1 MLNGSFREGG
11 STYLRLNDTDADTF
25 NVFYY
30 WLNSGVLDLADSKG
44 LQVWKKVMKA
54 YVFADFHQAPV
65 FKNAV
70 LESLYTRW
78 VLESIVAVDMTKF
91 LYTNTSEGD
100 SMRRLVVDIL
110 AVTCDFERSHRH
122 RLFDCHKEFLIDI
135 IMVCREQCLAPGV
148 GTNLDADAWHAN
160 MRNSF
165 CKRYHTHREREA
177 P

>member
-44 LQVWKKVMKA
+44 LQVWKKVIKA

-78 VLESIVAVDMTKF
+78 LVENTVYVDVTKF
-91 LYTNTSEGD
+91 LYTNTSED
-100 SMRRLVVDIL
+100 DVMRRLVVDIL
-110 AVTCDFERSHRH
+110 AATCDSQRS
-122 RLFDCHKEFLIDI
+122 
-135 IMVCREQCLAPGV
+135 
-148 GTNLDADAWHAN
+148 
-160 MRNSF
+160 S
-165 CKRYHTHREREA
+165 
-177 P
+177 